1 MDALLKRM
9 IEASG
14 IPGYESEIARIMQ
27 GEFKKSCDE
36 VSIDDFGNVIARKGK
51 GKKKIMI
58 AAHMDE
64 VGLMVKHI
72 TKEGYINFIKVGG
85 IDDRVLPA
93 QRVVVKSKKG
103 DLIGLIGTKPPHL
116 QKDEERKQPLK
127 YEDMFIDIGCKNKE
141 ETEKKVEI
149 GDAVIFEP
157 NSGILNG
164 KLYYGK
170 AIDDRIGCFALIRIM
185 EKLRTTA
192 GGAELYA
199 VATGQEEVGLK
210 GARTSAFRIDPD
222 FAIAVD
228 TTIAGDTPQIT
239 ERESSLKLGGGV
251 AITIIEASGR
261 GVIVNEKIKDLLI
274 NTAKA
279 NKIKYQIDVIEGG
292 MTDGAMIYMNREGVP
307 TGVLSIPTRYIHS
320 PTGVFNI
327 DDVNSAVELTVKAVQ
342 RLAKEG

>member
-1 MDALLKRM
+1 MEPLLKKM
-9 IEASG
+9 LDAAG
-14 IPGYESEIARIMQ
+14 ISGYESEIAKIMRD
-27 GEFKKSCDE
+27 ELRKSCDTAE
-36 VSIDDFGNVIARKGK
+36 IDSFGNVIARNGK

-58 AAHMDE
+58 AAHSDE
-64 VGLMVKHI
+64 VGLMVKYI

-93 QRVVVKSKKG
+93 QKVIIKAKKG
-103 DLIGLIGTKPPHL
+103 DLFGIIGTKPPHL
-116 QKDEERKQPLK
+116 QKDEEKKSPLK
-127 YEDMFIDIGCKNKE
+127 YEDMFIDIGSKNRE
-141 ETEKKVEI
+141 EAEKRIEI
-149 GDAVIFEP
+149 GDAIIFEP
-157 NSGILNG
+157 NSGVLNG

-170 AIDDRIGCFALIRIM
+170 AVDDRIGCFALIKIM
-185 EKLRTTA
+185 ERLKKGVA
-192 GGAELYA
+192 GAEIYA

-210 GARTSAFRIDPD
+210 GARTSAFKIDPD

-261 GVIVNEKIKDLLI
+261 GVIVSEKIKNLLVEA
-274 NTAKA
+274 AKS

-292 MTDGAMIYMNREGVP
+292 MTDGAIIYMNREGVP

-320 PTGVFNI
+320 STGVFNI
-327 DDVNSAVELTVKAVQ
+327 DDVNSAIELAVKAVYKF
-342 RLAKEG
+342 AKE

>member
-1 MDALLKRM
+1 MDLLLKK
-9 IEASG
+9 ILEAPG
-14 IPGYESEIARIMQ
+14 IPGYESQIAKIMQ
-27 GEFKKSCDE
+27 GELKKSCDE
-36 VSIDDFGNVIARKGK
+36 VGIDNFGNVIARKGK

-64 VGLMVKHI
+64 VGFIVKHI

-93 QRVVVKSKKG
+93 QRVVVKAKKG
-103 DLIGLIGTKPPHL
+103 DCFGLIGTKPPHL
-116 QKDEERKQPLK
+116 QKEEDRKHPLK
-127 YEDMFIDIGCKNKE
+127 YEDMFIDIGCKNRE
-141 ETEKKVEI
+141 EAEKRLEI

-170 AIDDRIGCFALIRIM
+170 AVDDRIGCFALIKIM
-185 EKLRTTA
+185 EKLKTA
-192 GGAELYA
+192 AEIYA

-210 GARTSAFRIDPD
+210 GARTSAFKIDPD

-239 ERESSLKLGGGV
+239 ERESSLKLGSGV

-279 NKIKYQIDVIEGG
+279 NSIKYQIDVIEGG

-320 PTGVFNI
+320 STGVFNI
-327 DDVNSAVELTVKAVQ
+327 DDLNAAVELTVKAVQ
-342 RLAKEG
+342 RFVKEG